1 MENKNIIFIHINK
14 CGGTS
19 IKSVISKYPHII
31 VPNNDSLIE
40 LRQYSIWDESNKVTV
55 VRNPY
60 DRLLSLYFMLKR
72 DKFNYSI
79 EDILDIVFN
88 ENIKFKVKDGGLNRG
103 SVEYVKRHGQ
113 PITHNHYSIY
123 NPEKNKLRVNKV
135 FKLENLN
142 DEYEDFKKYFRIRDG
157 MPRLNKSKNNS
168 DYTMLNQSQIDKIN
182 KYYHLDFEKFSYYKI

>member
-103 SVEYVKRHGQ
+103 SVEYVKRHGL

>member
-1 MENKNIIFIHINK
+1 M
-14 CGGTS
+14 
-19 IKSVISKYPHII
+19 
-31 VPNNDSLIE
+31 
-40 LRQYSIWDESNKVTV
+40 
-55 VRNPY
+55 
-60 DRLLSLYFMLKR
+60 
-72 DKFNYSI
+72 
-79 EDILDIVFN
+79 
-88 ENIKFKVKDGGLNRG
+88 KDGGLNRG
-103 SVEYVKRHGQ
+103 SVEYVKRHGL